1 MIKIEN
7 NFLNNQNLFEINQ
20 IITSINFPWYI
31 SDSINK
37 FTHPLIKDTGSK
49 KESSMFMSKILNP
62 VLENINVNTIISSD
76 VILQMPSINKIKVEE
91 KSSNLDLNNSSMTGI
106 LCLNSFNGF
115 IETLNSKEQSII
127 QNRFFSFPTN
137 IGYFSYSHTDNCFG
151 LILRLV
157 YSY

>member
-37 FTHPLIKDTGSK
+37 FIHPLIKDTGGK
-49 KESSMFMSKILNP
+49 KESSLFMSKILNP
-62 VLENINVNTIISSD
+62 VLENINVNTIISAD

-91 KSSNLDLNNSSMTGI
+91 KSNSLDLNTSTTGI
-106 LCLNSFNGF
+106 LCLNTFNGF

-127 QNRFFSFPTN
+127 QNKFFSFPTN